1 MASTLRLS
9 TAGMLMVVLLLALAA
24 CNSGSTGETENH
36 TDTFTVKAGAVLVV
50 DNQNGSVDVVV
61 GGEGAIT
68 VKTTVYNPDKVEY
81 VAELDGDTVRI
92 KANITGVFGNLGGA
106 RTGADIKITVPPDTE
121 LFLESSN
128 GRVEVSGISA
138 KTKIGTSNGRV
149 RVSSVTG
156 RMDVR
161 TSNGAIEV
169 RGGGGEYHLRT
180 SNGTI
185 DMDDF
190 QGSVDAVTSNGGI
203 EFSGNLD
210 HGTASR
216 LESSN
221 GHIEVEFIKTP
232 SVEIDASTSNAE
244 IHLERAITTMSVGSG
259 HIEGIIGDGD
269 GEAKL
274 KIRSSNGSVTIR

>member
-180 SNGTI
+180 SNGTL
-185 DMDDF
+185 DMDGRVH
-190 QGSVDAVTSNGGI
+190 Q
-203 EFSGNLD
+203 
-210 HGTASR
+210 
-216 LESSN
+216 
-221 GHIEVEFIKTP
+221 
-232 SVEIDASTSNAE
+232 NA
-244 IHLERAITTMSVGSG
+244 
-259 HIEGIIGDGD
+259 
-269 GEAKL
+269 
-274 KIRSSNGSVTIR
+274 